1 MKGGKEVMPK
11 FQPLRVGSASAAAL
25 EEQRKE
31 VMNYVSKR
39 NPHCNRQHQ
48 QQGMPEKKDLP
59 SRSRSSSSSS
69 SSSSS
74 DESTEAEA
82 RAPEGSLPGRGR
94 AVSSGLSPMEED
106 EGQPPPVRSS
116 IRKSAGTAAESEEE
130 ASAPAADNHEENH
143 EEEASDRSDDARST
157 APKPGC
163 RNGAIDLTLKSRAD
177 AVHFNAIPVPG
188 DVAPDGR
195 GYVPY
200 ATNELNCRSLG
211 DRQCL
216 REAFVVAT
224 GMQLGELGLEKKNIA
239 AARRELVFDD
249 GGPDLSIGTVL
260 AALRKAKSPFELRR
274 QDVGQTWPP
283 LLSRRC
289 GVFLVCVRMDNG
301 DGHVVV
307 FDAERW
313 LLFLAWSKDGRNNV
327 GHALLIED
335 DDCVDHESTKKK
347 FKEKYGIV
355 APTFVYKVVVQKKR
369 RWETLYFRTRRPG
382 EKLGRTKKA
391 PRSR

>member
-130 ASAPAADNHEENH
+130 ASVRPFPPFFLHFSLHAE
-143 EEEASDRSDDARST
+143 T
-157 APKPGC
+157 
-163 RNGAIDLTLKSRAD
+163 NGPSFLPSS
-177 AVHFNAIPVPG
+177 FWN
-188 DVAPDGR
+188 
-195 GYVPY
+195 
-200 ATNELNCRSLG
+200 
-211 DRQCL
+211 
-216 REAFVVAT
+216 
-224 GMQLGELGLEKKNIA
+224 A
-239 AARRELVFDD
+239 AAEL
-249 GGPDLSIGTVL
+249 P
-260 AALRKAKSPFELRR
+260 
-274 QDVGQTWPP
+274 
-283 LLSRRC
+283 
-289 GVFLVCVRMDNG
+289 
-301 DGHVVV
+301 
-307 FDAERW
+307 
-313 LLFLAWSKDGRNNV
+313 
-327 GHALLIED
+327 
-335 DDCVDHESTKKK
+335 
-347 FKEKYGIV
+347 
-355 APTFVYKVVVQKKR
+355 
-369 RWETLYFRTRRPG
+369 
-382 EKLGRTKKA
+382 
-391 PRSR
+391 

>member
-1 MKGGKEVMPK
+1 
-11 FQPLRVGSASAAAL
+11 
-25 EEQRKE
+25 
-31 VMNYVSKR
+31 
-39 NPHCNRQHQ
+39 
-48 QQGMPEKKDLP
+48 
-59 SRSRSSSSSS
+59 
-69 SSSSS
+69 
-74 DESTEAEA
+74 
-82 RAPEGSLPGRGR
+82 
-94 AVSSGLSPMEED
+94 
-106 EGQPPPVRSS
+106 
-116 IRKSAGTAAESEEE
+116 
-130 ASAPAADNHEENH
+130 
-143 EEEASDRSDDARST
+143 
-157 APKPGC
+157 
-163 RNGAIDLTLKSRAD
+163 
-177 AVHFNAIPVPG
+177 
-188 DVAPDGR
+188 
-195 GYVPY
+195 
-200 ATNELNCRSLG
+200 
-211 DRQCL
+211 
-216 REAFVVAT
+216 
-224 GMQLGELGLEKKNIA
+224 MQLGELGLEKKNIA